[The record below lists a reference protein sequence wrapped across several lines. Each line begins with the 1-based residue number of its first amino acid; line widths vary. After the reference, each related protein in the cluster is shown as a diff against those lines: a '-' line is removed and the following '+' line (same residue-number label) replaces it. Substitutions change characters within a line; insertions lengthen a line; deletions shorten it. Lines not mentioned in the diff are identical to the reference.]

1 MKMIIHIK
9 AQLRASNKD
18 VAKKKI
24 QYSFKNDNRYL
35 STPSFTSNE
44 QRLPFDLQHKN
55 VPRFPWRHGESPA
68 SSHAPG
74 PGGRRVLG
82 PGANAAAQTCTSK
95 PSHSQEQPIWVI
107 ITKKVVRA
115 AVKNQ
120 LLSLHVFTLLS
131 LGMLHQ
137 LQIQQSRFRSRFSA

>member
-24 QYSFKNDNRYL
+24 QNSFKNDNRYL

-44 QRLPFDLQHKN
+44 QRLPFDLQQKN
-55 VPRFPWRHGESPA
+55 VPAFPWRHGESPA

-74 PGGRRVLG
+74 QEDGGSWG
-82 PGANAAAQTCTSK
+82 
-95 PSHSQEQPIWVI
+95 QELLLLHKHAPASPA
-107 ITKKVVRA
+107 TARSSRFGS
-115 AVKNQ
+115 
-120 LLSLHVFTLLS
+120 LSLK
-131 LGMLHQ
+131 
-137 LQIQQSRFRSRFSA
+137 R